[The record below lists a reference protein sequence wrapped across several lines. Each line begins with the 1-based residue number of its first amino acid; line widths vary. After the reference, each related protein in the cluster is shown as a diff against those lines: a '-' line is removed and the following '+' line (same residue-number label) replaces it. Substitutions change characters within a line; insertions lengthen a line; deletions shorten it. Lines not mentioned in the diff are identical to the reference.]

1 MKNLYLYLWGA
12 IVAMLTLNACTDEAH
27 LPVSEENSQE
37 ESSLCTFTI
46 PEVPVHGIDGSSR
59 TAISIENDKL
69 KFEWAVGDRIG
80 ILPDEGSQVY
90 FTIDA
95 QTAGSTQAS
104 FDGGAWALKANH
116 QYDAYFPFIEDIM
129 LDRTAVPV
137 DYTNQ
142 KQTGNNSMTHLG
154 AHDYLAAQGTTNGQG
169 GVNYTFQRMGAV
181 AILNFTVPNA
191 GTELTSVTLKAN
203 EACFTTKGTINLDN
217 EPLAIT
223 PSETAESITVGVD
236 YTTTAANEKVT
247 VYFMCYPDQLEGKN
261 LNVEVN
267 YEGSEEPLY
276 FTTEGKNME
285 AGDGY
290 VLNTQPIPYLT
301 FSATSEQTMTMV
313 SYRYTLDESIE
324 YSVNGSEWT
333 QVGKVSG
340 DEASGITYTTI
351 TFGGEK
357 GTLRMR
363 GKSATGMA
371 ENENNYAKI
380 TFGNSEVPVSCTGD
394 IRTLVDY
401 TNYRDAATS
410 QARFSA
416 MFYGCTNLISAP
428 ELPATTLA
436 SYCYGFMFYGCTGLT
451 TAPVLPAT
459 TLAEECYRSMFYRC
473 TGLTTAPELPAETL
487 AEECYR
493 SMFYRCTGLTTAPEL
508 PAETLAERCYYEMFY
523 GCTGLDTAPVLPA
536 TELESGCYQMMFQG
550 CTGLT
555 TAPAL
560 PATALAESCYSSMFR
575 YCTGL
580 TAAPVLPATEL
591 EYGCYQMMFQGC
603 TGLTAAPVLP
613 ATDLAGS
620 CYSSMFS
627 GCTGLTTAPV
637 LPATTLA
644 EGCYSSMFQGCS
656 NLNSVTMLA
665 TDVSAEMCLNSW
677 LNNVATTGTFYKAAG
692 MEESAFSR
700 DADGIPSGWTVMDYT
715 ESE

>member
-12 IVAMLTLNACTDEAH
+12 IVAMFTLSACTDEAN
-27 LPVSEENSQE
+27 LPVSEENPQE

-95 QTAGSTQAS
+95 QTAGGTSAS

-142 KQTGNNSMTHLG
+142 QQTGNNSMAHLG

-181 AILNFTVPNA
+181 AILNFTVPDA
-191 GTELTSVTLKAN
+191 GTVLESVTLKAN
-203 EACFTTKGTINLDN
+203 ETCFTTKGKLDMGDLTIKNMEKSASL
-217 EPLAIT
+217 
-223 PSETAESITVGVD
+223 TVGVD
-236 YTTTAANEKVT
+236 YTTTEANEEVT

-261 LNVEVN
+261 LNVEVDCGEN
-267 YEGSEEPLY
+267 TEPLY
-276 FTTEGKNME
+276 FTTEGKNMV

-301 FSATSEQTMTMV
+301 FSAASEQTMTMV

-416 MFYGCTNLISAP
+416 MFFGCTNLISAP
-428 ELPATTLA
+428 ELPATDLA
-436 SYCYGFMFYGCTGLT
+436 TNCYAVMFRGCTGLT
-451 TAPVLPAT
+451 AAPA
-459 TLAEECYRSMFYRC
+459 
-473 TGLTTAPELPAETL
+473 
-487 AEECYR
+487 
-493 SMFYRCTGLTTAPEL
+493 
-508 PAETLAERCYYEMFY
+508 
-523 GCTGLDTAPVLPA
+523 LPA
-536 TELESGCYQMMFQG
+536 TELEYGCYQTMFFG

-560 PATALAESCYSSMFR
+560 PATALAESCYSSMF
-575 YCTGL
+575 Y
-580 TAAPVLPATEL
+580 
-591 EYGCYQMMFQGC
+591 
-603 TGLTAAPVLP
+603 
-613 ATDLAGS
+613 
-620 CYSSMFS
+620 

-644 EGCYSSMFQGCS
+644 NYCYSSMFSGCS
-656 NLNSVTMLA
+656 NLSSVTMLA
-665 TDVSAEMCLNSW
+665 TDISAFYCLNDWVSG
-677 LNNVATTGTFYKAAG
+677 VASSGTFTKAASLVQGSEAGQIPTGT
-692 MEESAFSR
+692 S
-700 DADGIPSGWTVMDYT
+700 GIPTGWTVVDYT

>member
-12 IVAMLTLNACTDEAH
+12 IVAMFTLNACTDEAN
-27 LPVSEENSQE
+27 LPVSKENPQE

-95 QTAGSTQAS
+95 QTAGGTSAS

-142 KQTGNNSMTHLG
+142 KQTGNNSMAHLG
-154 AHDYLAAQGTTNGQG
+154 AHDYMAAQGTTNGQG
-169 GVNYTFQRMGAV
+169 GVNYIFQRMGAV

-203 EACFTTKGTINLDN
+203 DACFTTKGKLDMDDLTIKNMEKSASL
-217 EPLAIT
+217 
-223 PSETAESITVGVD
+223 TVGVD
-236 YTTTAANEKVT
+236 YTTTEANEEVT

-267 YEGSEEPLY
+267 CGENTEPLY
-276 FTTEGKNME
+276 FTTEGKNMV

-301 FSATSEQTMTMV
+301 FSAASEQTMILTQN
-313 SYRYTLDESIE
+313 SDYTLDASIE
-324 YSVNGSEWT
+324 YSVNGGEWQKFVVET
-333 QVGKVSG
+333 QGG
-340 DEASGITYTTI
+340 TGQTTNYQSI
-351 TFGGEK
+351 TFGGNS

-371 ENENNYAKI
+371 ENENNKAWI
-380 TFGNSEVPVSCTGD
+380 SFGNSEVPVSCTGD

-401 TNYRDAATS
+401 TNYRDASTS
-410 QARFSA
+410 QARFSG
-416 MFYGCTNLISAP
+416 MFRFCTSLISAP
-428 ELPATTLA
+428 ELPATDLA
-436 SYCYGFMFYGCTGLT
+436 TKCYAVMFRGCTGLTTAPVLPAPALAANCYDSMFQGCTGLT

-459 TLAEECYRSMFYRC
+459 ELEYGCYSSMFQ
-473 TGLTTAPELPAETL
+473 
-487 AEECYR
+487 
-493 SMFYRCTGLTTAPEL
+493 
-508 PAETLAERCYYEMFY
+508 
-523 GCTGLDTAPVLPA
+523 GCTGLDTAPA
-536 TELESGCYQMMFQG
+536 
-550 CTGLT
+550 
-555 TAPAL
+555 
-560 PATALAESCYSSMFR
+560 
-575 YCTGL
+575 
-580 TAAPVLPATEL
+580 LPATEL

-613 ATDLAGS
+613 ATDLAES
-620 CYSSMFS
+620 CYYSMFQ

-637 LPATTLA
+637 LPATTLV
-644 EGCYSSMFQGCS
+644 ESCYSYMFQGCS

-665 TDVSAEMCLNSW
+665 TDVPSIYCLYDW
-677 LNNVATTGTFYKAAG
+677 LKDVDTTGTFYKDTSVEDTSG
-692 MEESAFSR
+692 Y
-700 DADGIPSGWTVMDYT
+700 GIPSGWTVTDYT

>member
-12 IVAMLTLNACTDEAH
+12 IVAMFTLNACTDEAN
-27 LPVSEENSQE
+27 LPVSEENPQE

-69 KFEWAVGDRIG
+69 KFEWTVGDRIG

-95 QTAGSTQAS
+95 QTAGGTQAS
-104 FDGGAWALKANH
+104 FDGGAWALKPDH
-116 QYDAYFPFIEDIM
+116 QYDAYFPFVPDIM

-142 KQTGNNSMTHLG
+142 KQTGNNSMAHLG
-154 AHDYLAAQGTTNGQG
+154 AHDYLAAKGTTNGQG

-181 AILNFTVPNA
+181 AILNFTVPVA
-191 GTELTSVTLKAN
+191 GTKLESVTLKAN
-203 EACFTTKGTINLDN
+203 ETCFTTKGKLDMDDLTIKNMEKSASL
-217 EPLAIT
+217 
-223 PSETAESITVGVD
+223 TVGVD
-236 YTTTAANEKVT
+236 YTTTEANEEVT

-301 FSATSEQTMTMV
+301 FSAASEQTMILKEV
-313 SYRYTLDESIE
+313 RYTLDESIE
-324 YSVNGSEWT
+324 YSVNGGEWQKFVVDT
-333 QVGKVSG
+333 QGG
-340 DEASGITYTTI
+340 TGQTTNYQSI
-351 TFGGEK
+351 TFGGNS

-363 GKSATGMA
+363 GKSDTGMA
-371 ENENNYAKI
+371 ANENDRAWI

-401 TNYRDAATS
+401 TNYRDASTS

-416 MFYGCTNLISAP
+416 MFFGCTPLVSAP
-428 ELPATTLA
+428 ELPATDLA
-436 SYCYGFMFYGCTGLT
+436 TKCYSFMFRGCTGLT

-459 TLAEECYRSMFYRC
+459 ALAANCYAR
-473 TGLTTAPELPAETL
+473 
-487 AEECYR
+487 
-493 SMFYRCTGLTTAPEL
+493 
-508 PAETLAERCYYEMFY
+508 MFY
-523 GCTGLDTAPVLPA
+523 GCTGLATAPALPATDLAESCYNMMFYGCTGLATAPVLPATALVKSCYSSMFSGCTDLDTAPVLPA
-536 TELESGCYQMMFQG
+536 T
-550 CTGLT
+550 
-555 TAPAL
+555 AL
-560 PATALAESCYSSMFR
+560 VKSCYSSMFK
-575 YCTGL
+575 
-580 TAAPVLPATEL
+580 
-591 EYGCYQMMFQGC
+591 
-603 TGLTAAPVLP
+603 
-613 ATDLAGS
+613 
-620 CYSSMFS
+620 

-637 LPATTLA
+637 LPAPVLA

-665 TDVSAEMCLNSW
+665 TDVSAEMCLDSW
-677 LNNVATTGTFYKAAG
+677 LNNVAATGTFYKNSSVTDTSG
-692 MEESAFSR
+692 Y
-700 DADGIPSGWTVMDYT
+700 GIPTGWTVTDYT

>member
-12 IVAMLTLNACTDEAH
+12 IVTMLTLNACTDEAH

-95 QTAGSTQAS
+95 QTAGGTQAS

-116 QYDAYFPFIEDIM
+116 QYDAYFPFVPDIM
-129 LDRTAVPV
+129 LDRMAVPV

-142 KQTGNNSMTHLG
+142 KQTGNNSMAHLG
-154 AHDYLAAQGTTNGQG
+154 AHDYLAAKGTTNGQG

-181 AILNFTVPNA
+181 AILNFTVPVA

-203 EACFTTKGTINLDN
+203 EELFTTKGKLDMDD
-217 EPLAIT
+217 LAIKNMEK
-223 PSETAESITVGVD
+223 SASLTVGVD
-236 YTTTAANEKVT
+236 YTTTEANEEVT
-247 VYFMCYPDQLEGKN
+247 AYFMCYPDQLEGKN

-276 FTTEGKNME
+276 FTTEGKNMV

-301 FSATSEQTMTMV
+301 FSAASEQTMTMV

-340 DEASGITYTTI
+340 DEASGITYTAI

-371 ENENNYAKI
+371 ANVNDKAMI

-410 QARFSA
+410 QARFSG
-416 MFYGCTNLISAP
+416 MFRFCTSLISAP
-428 ELPATTLA
+428 ELPATDLA
-436 SYCYGFMFYGCTGLT
+436 TNCYAVMFKGCTGLATAPVLPATALAANCYDSMFQDCTGLTTAPALPATDLATECYSFMFQGCTGLT

-459 TLAEECYRSMFYRC
+459 
-473 TGLTTAPELPAETL
+473 
-487 AEECYR
+487 
-493 SMFYRCTGLTTAPEL
+493 
-508 PAETLAERCYYEMFY
+508 
-523 GCTGLDTAPVLPA
+523 
-536 TELESGCYQMMFQG
+536 ELEYGCYQTMFSG

-560 PATALAESCYSSMFR
+560 PATALAESCYSSMF
-575 YCTGL
+575 Y
-580 TAAPVLPATEL
+580 
-591 EYGCYQMMFQGC
+591 GC

-613 ATDLAGS
+613 ATALVES
-620 CYSSMFS
+620 CYSYMFS

-644 EGCYSSMFQGCS
+644 EGCYSSMFCGCTGLTTAPVLPATALVESCYSYMFQGCS

-665 TDVSAEMCLNSW
+665 TDVPSIYCLYDW
-677 LNNVATTGTFYKAAG
+677 LKDVDTTGTFYKNP
-692 MEESAFSR
+692 SVT
-700 DADGIPSGWTVMDYT
+700 DASGYEIPTGWTVTDYT

>member
-1 MKNLYLYLWGA
+1 
-12 IVAMLTLNACTDEAH
+12 MLTLNACTDEAN
-27 LPVSEENSQE
+27 LPVSEENPQE

-59 TAISIENDKL
+59 TAISIADDKL
-69 KFEWAVGDRIG
+69 KFEWTVGDRIG
-80 ILPDEGSQVY
+80 ILPTEGAQVY
-90 FTIDA
+90 FTIDESA
-95 QTAGSTQAS
+95 AGDTQAS
-104 FDGGAWALKANH
+104 FDGGAWALKPGH

-129 LDRTAVPV
+129 LDRTEVPV

-181 AILNFTVPNA
+181 AILNFTVPVA
-191 GTELTSVTLKAN
+191 GTKLESVTLKAN
-203 EACFTTKGTINLDN
+203 ETCFTTKGKLDMDD
-217 EPLAIT
+217 LAIKYMEK
-223 PSETAESITVGVD
+223 SASLTVGVD
-236 YTTTAANEKVT
+236 YTTTEANEEVT

-276 FTTEGKNME
+276 FTTEGKNMV

-301 FSATSEQTMTMV
+301 FSAASEQTMILKQV
-313 SYRYTLDESIE
+313 RYTLDESIE
-324 YSVNGSEWT
+324 YSVNGGEW
-333 QVGKVSG
+333 QKFEQDVV
-340 DEASGITYTTI
+340 DNETTTFKSI
-351 TFGGEK
+351 TFGGNS

-371 ENENNYAKI
+371 ENKNNYAKI
-380 TFGNSEVPVSCTGD
+380 TFGNSEVQVSCTGD

-410 QARFSA
+410 QARFCS
-416 MFYGCTNLISAP
+416 MFSGCTNLISAP
-428 ELPATTLA
+428 DLPATDLA
-436 SYCYGFMFYGCTGLT
+436 TNCYAVMF
-451 TAPVLPAT
+451 
-459 TLAEECYRSMFYRC
+459 R
-473 TGLTTAPELPAETL
+473 
-487 AEECYR
+487 
-493 SMFYRCTGLTTAPEL
+493 
-508 PAETLAERCYYEMFY
+508 
-523 GCTGLDTAPVLPA
+523 
-536 TELESGCYQMMFQG
+536 G

-560 PATALAESCYSSMFR
+560 PAPALAANCYDMMF
-575 YCTGL
+575 YGCTGL
-580 TAAPVLPATEL
+580 DTAPALPATEL

-603 TGLTAAPVLP
+603 TGLTAAPALP
-613 ATDLAGS
+613 ATALVKS
-620 CYSSMFS
+620 CYSSMFQGCTDLDTAPVLPATALVKS
-627 GCTGLTTAPV
+627 CYSSMFQGCTGLTTAPV
-637 LPATTLA
+637 LPAPVLA

-656 NLNSVTMLA
+656 NLSSVTMLA

-677 LNNVATTGTFYKAAG
+677 LNNVAATGTFYKNPSVTDTSG
-692 MEESAFSR
+692 Y
-700 DADGIPSGWTVMDYT
+700 GIPSGWTVTDYT

>member
-12 IVAMLTLNACTDEAH
+12 IVAMFTLNACTDEAN
-27 LPVSEENSQE
+27 LPVSEENPQE

-69 KFEWAVGDRIG
+69 KFVWVEGDRIG

-95 QTAGSTQAS
+95 QAAGGTQAS

-142 KQTGNNSMTHLG
+142 QQTGNNSMAHLG

-191 GTELTSVTLKAN
+191 GTELKNVTLKAN
-203 EACFTTKGTINLDN
+203 DAYFTTKGKLDMGDLTIKNM
-217 EPLAIT
+217 
-223 PSETAESITVGVD
+223 ETAESITVTVNH
-236 YTTTAANEKVT
+236 TTQTANEEVT

-261 LNVEVN
+261 LNVEVDCGEN
-267 YEGSEEPLY
+267 TEPLY
-276 FTTEGKNME
+276 FTTEGKNMV

-301 FSATSEQTMTMV
+301 FSAASEQTMILKQV
-313 SYRYTLDESIE
+313 RYTLDESIE
-324 YSVNGSEWT
+324 YSVNGGEW
-333 QVGKVSG
+333 QKFEQDVV
-340 DEASGITYTTI
+340 DNQTTTFKSI
-351 TFGGEK
+351 TFGGNS

-371 ENENNYAKI
+371 ANENDKAMI
-380 TFGNSEVPVSCTGD
+380 TFGDSEVPVSCTGD

-416 MFYGCTNLISAP
+416 MFSGCTPLVSAP
-428 ELPATTLA
+428 KLPATDLA
-436 SYCYGFMFYGCTGLT
+436 TKCYSYMFQGCIGLT
-451 TAPVLPAT
+451 TAPVLPAPA
-459 TLAEECYRSMFYRC
+459 LAANCYKS
-473 TGLTTAPELPAETL
+473 
-487 AEECYR
+487 
-493 SMFYRCTGLTTAPEL
+493 
-508 PAETLAERCYYEMFY
+508 MFY
-523 GCTGLDTAPVLPA
+523 GCTGLATAPALPA
-536 TELESGCYQMMFQG
+536 TTLAANCYDRMFYG
-550 CTGLT
+550 CTGLAA
-555 TAPAL
+555 APAL
-560 PATALAESCYSSMFR
+560 PATALVESCY
-575 YCTGL
+575 Y
-580 TAAPVLPATEL
+580 
-591 EYGCYQMMFQGC
+591 
-603 TGLTAAPVLP
+603 
-613 ATDLAGS
+613 
-620 CYSSMFS
+620 SMFS

-637 LPATTLA
+637 LPATALV
-644 EGCYSSMFQGCS
+644 ESCYSYMFQGCS

-665 TDVSAEMCLNSW
+665 TDVPSIYCLYDW
-677 LNNVATTGTFYKAAG
+677 LKDVATTGTFYKNPSVTDTSG
-692 MEESAFSR
+692 Y
-700 DADGIPSGWTVMDYT
+700 GIPDGWTVTDYT

>member
-12 IVAMLTLNACTDEAH
+12 IVAMFTLNACTDEAH

-95 QTAGSTQAS
+95 QTAGGTSAS

-116 QYDAYFPFIEDIM
+116 QYDAYFPFVPDIM

-351 TFGGEK
+351 TFGGNS

-380 TFGNSEVPVSCTGD
+380 TFGYSEVQVSCTGD

-428 ELPATTLA
+428 ELPATDLA
-436 SYCYGFMFYGCTGLT
+436 TKCYAVMFKGCTGLT
-451 TAPVLPAT
+451 TAPALP
-459 TLAEECYRSMFYRC
+459 
-473 TGLTTAPELPAETL
+473 
-487 AEECYR
+487 
-493 SMFYRCTGLTTAPEL
+493 
-508 PAETLAERCYYEMFY
+508 
-523 GCTGLDTAPVLPA
+523 APVLA
-536 TELESGCYQMMFQG
+536 TNCYDSMFQG

-613 ATDLAGS
+613 ATTLAEG
-620 CYSSMFS
+620 CYSSMFR
-627 GCTGLTTAPV
+627 GCIGLTTAPV

-644 EGCYSSMFQGCS
+644 EGCYSSMFQGCN

-715 ESE
+715 ESN

>member
-12 IVAMLTLNACTDEAH
+12 IVAMFTLNACTDEAH

-313 SYRYTLDESIE
+313 SYRYTLDESIQ
-324 YSVNGSEWT
+324 YSVNGGEWT
-333 QVGKVSG
+333 QVEKVSG
-340 DEASGITYTTI
+340 NESDGINYTTI

-371 ENENNYAKI
+371 ENENNKACI
-380 TFGNSEVPVSCTGD
+380 SFGNSEVLVSCTGD

-401 TNYRDAATS
+401 TNYRDASTS
-410 QARFSA
+410 QARFSG
-416 MFYGCTNLISAP
+416 MFRFCTSLISAP
-428 ELPATTLA
+428 ELPATDLA
-436 SYCYGFMFYGCTGLT
+436 TNCYAVMFRGCTGLT
-451 TAPVLPAT
+451 TPPVLPAT
-459 TLAEECYRSMFYRC
+459 ALAESCYDMMFY
-473 TGLTTAPELPAETL
+473 G
-487 AEECYR
+487 
-493 SMFYRCTGLTTAPEL
+493 CTGLTTAPEL

-523 GCTGLDTAPVLPA
+523 GC
-536 TELESGCYQMMFQG
+536 S
-550 CTGLT
+550 GLT
-555 TAPAL
+555 TAPA
-560 PATALAESCYSSMFR
+560 
-575 YCTGL
+575 
-580 TAAPVLPATEL
+580 LPATEL

-603 TGLTAAPVLP
+603 TGLTAAPALP
-613 ATDLAGS
+613 ATALVKS

-627 GCTGLTTAPV
+627 GCTGLTAAPVLPATTLAEGCYSSMFRGCIGLTTAPV

-644 EGCYSSMFQGCS
+644 EGCYSSMFQGCN

-715 ESE
+715 ESN

>member
-12 IVAMLTLNACTDEAH
+12 IVAMFTLSACTDEAN
-27 LPVSEENSQE
+27 LPVSEENPQE

-59 TAISIENDKL
+59 TAISIVDNKL
-69 KFEWAVGDRIG
+69 KFVWAEGDRIG

-95 QTAGSTQAS
+95 QAASGTQAS

-142 KQTGNNSMTHLG
+142 QQTGNNSMAHLG

-191 GTELTSVTLKAN
+191 GTELKSVTLKAN
-203 EACFTTKGTINLDN
+203 ETCFTTKGKLDMGDLTIKNMEKSASL
-217 EPLAIT
+217 
-223 PSETAESITVGVD
+223 TVGVD
-236 YTTTAANEKVT
+236 YTTTEANEEVT

-301 FSATSEQTMTMV
+301 FSAASEQTMTMV

-351 TFGGEK
+351 TFGGNS

-371 ENENNYAKI
+371 TNENDKAMI
-380 TFGNSEVPVSCTGD
+380 TFGNSEVQVSCTGD

-410 QARFSA
+410 EARFSA
-416 MFYGCTNLISAP
+416 MFSGCTSLISAP
-428 ELPATTLA
+428 KLPATDLA
-436 SYCYGFMFYGCTGLT
+436 TKCYS
-451 TAPVLPAT
+451 
-459 TLAEECYRSMFYRC
+459 SMFRGC
-473 TGLTTAPELPAETL
+473 TGLTTAPELPATDL
-487 AEECYR
+487 AESCYK
-493 SMFYRCTGLTTAPEL
+493 M
-508 PAETLAERCYYEMFY
+508 MFY
-523 GCTGLDTAPVLPA
+523 GCTGLA
-536 TELESGCYQMMFQG
+536 
-550 CTGLT
+550 

-560 PATALAESCYSSMFR
+560 PATALVKSCYSSMFS
-575 YCTGL
+575 
-580 TAAPVLPATEL
+580 
-591 EYGCYQMMFQGC
+591 GC

-613 ATDLAGS
+613 ATALVKS
-620 CYSSMFS
+620 CYSSMFHDCS
-627 GCTGLTTAPV
+627 NLETAPA

-656 NLNSVTMLA
+656 NLSSVTMLA

-677 LNNVATTGTFYKAAG
+677 LNNVAATGTFYKNPSVTDTSG
-692 MEESAFSR
+692 Y
-700 DADGIPSGWTVMDYT
+700 GIPDSWTVVDYT

>member
-12 IVAMLTLNACTDEAH
+12 IVAMFTLNACTDEAH
-27 LPVSEENSQE
+27 LPVSEENPQE

-95 QTAGSTQAS
+95 QTAGGTSAS

-116 QYDAYFPFIEDIM
+116 QYDAYFPFVPDIM

-142 KQTGNNSMTHLG
+142 KQTGNNSMAHLG

-276 FTTEGKNME
+276 FTTEGKYME

-301 FSATSEQTMTMV
+301 FSAASEQTMTMV

-351 TFGGEK
+351 TFGGNS

-363 GKSATGMA
+363 GKSDTGMA
-371 ENENNYAKI
+371 ANENDRAWI

-401 TNYRDAATS
+401 TNYRDASTS

-416 MFYGCTNLISAP
+416 MFSGCTPLVSAP
-428 ELPATTLA
+428 ELPATDLA
-436 SYCYGFMFYGCTGLT
+436 TKCYSFMFRGCTGLT
-451 TAPVLPAT
+451 TAPVLPA
-459 TLAEECYRSMFYRC
+459 
-473 TGLTTAPELPAETL
+473 
-487 AEECYR
+487 
-493 SMFYRCTGLTTAPEL
+493 
-508 PAETLAERCYYEMFY
+508 
-523 GCTGLDTAPVLPA
+523 PV
-536 TELESGCYQMMFQG
+536 
-550 CTGLT
+550 
-555 TAPAL
+555 
-560 PATALAESCYSSMFR
+560 
-575 YCTGL
+575 
-580 TAAPVLPATEL
+580 
-591 EYGCYQMMFQGC
+591 
-603 TGLTAAPVLP
+603 
-613 ATDLAGS
+613 
-620 CYSSMFS
+620 
-627 GCTGLTTAPV
+627 
-637 LPATTLA
+637 LA

-665 TDVSAEMCLNSW
+665 TDVSAEMCLDSW
-677 LNNVATTGTFYKAAG
+677 LNNVAATGTFYKNSSVTDTSG
-692 MEESAFSR
+692 Y
-700 DADGIPSGWTVMDYT
+700 GIPTGWTVTDYT